1 MSALAGPHVKSVF
14 CLTYA
19 GISWRR
25 AFHRT
30 HPCTLACP
38 WSGSSSIDSGEP
50 TTPAAVK
57 PRERSTSSKRDLS
70 SRVTAFA
77 SGASGAASRTAW
89 MRTAHE
95 RADSMAR
102 APASSPSS
110 RHASTIVRWAEVV
123 RWASRRA
130 CPPYVHRVADTVGPI
145 AAHRAACAAGMPR
158 AVRCSRAL
166 LPGRIVVGVGVALM
180 RIPRLDRA
188 RRSKA
193 QPCTPR
199 KDCAGSLQSGLP
211 PRRRRPS

>member
-19 GISWRR
+19 GISWGR

-38 WSGSSSIDSGEP
+38 WSGSSSMESGDP
-50 TTPAAVK
+50 TAPAALK
-57 PRERSTSSKRDLS
+57 PRERSSSSKRDLS

-77 SGASGAASRTAW
+77 SGASGELSRTAW

-110 RHASTIVRWAEVV
+110 RHASTIV
-123 RWASRRA
+123 
-130 CPPYVHRVADTVGPI
+130 HRVADTAGPI